1 MLPSSRWVPPGE
13 QDPLGDI
20 RNRSRTPRVTSPAGG
35 SHTAGCPGAAGSSC
49 GIDAWCYPAP
59 GGGDRTPQ
67 HLAPPFSSH
76 LLHPDLPTPVP
87 RGQSPSED
95 SAVDHWPR
103 RSCFPRTPRHH
114 VGSLHKSG
122 RAMKYYTRFR
132 FISADRLAS
141 FAEPIKALNDAIHQ
155 RADRTSSDRGPG
167 NFASLGPSAN
177 SLSDP
182 CFH

>member
-1 MLPSSRWVPPGE
+1 MLPSSHWVPPGE

-20 RNRSRTPRVTSPAGG
+20 SVSRSRSQDPASDIPSRRLPHCWVPRSSWELLWYRCLTLSCSRRWRQDPTATS
-35 SHTAGCPGAAGSSC
+35 STQ
-49 GIDAWCYPAP
+49 
-59 GGGDRTPQ
+59 TF
-67 HLAPPFSSH
+67 PP
-76 LLHPDLPTPVP
+76 PVP

-155 RADRTSSDRGPG
+155 RADRTRSDRGPG
-167 NFASLGPSAN
+167 NFALLGPSAN